1 MLGAERRV
9 RPKERIRECTEE
21 LQVEMDQD
29 GMNDHRD
36 SIEELERELRRHLR
50 ALNTAVDRA
59 LQHLHRQGKIETD
72 EQGSPETAPP
82 DSAR

>member
-1 MLGAERRV
+1 
-9 RPKERIRECTEE
+9 
-21 LQVEMDQD
+21 MDQD

-59 LQHLHRQGKIETD
+59 LQRLRHQGKIETD

-82 DSAR
+82 GSAR